1 MHDDTESIRR
11 EMLATG
17 QPARDAEAASDVMTT
32 DEMSAQYT
40 VLAFLAPFAVVRRKS
55 DGKCGSLEFTHS
67 PRRYFNWQPDDQTEA
82 KR

>member
-1 MHDDTESIRR
+1 MIDETESTRR
-11 EMLATG
+11 AMLASG
-17 QPARDAEAASDVMTT
+17 QPAADAAQAVDLMTT

-67 PRRYFNWQPDDQTEA
+67 PRRYFNWQPDDQGA
-82 KR
+82 